1 MASPFAMGGQVQQ
14 MDGQPS
20 SPFSPPPPPSPPPSP
35 MFEGNSG
42 NQGGFNINNINS
54 GVKGLLENIQQ
65 EMRPVFGLKNSL
77 HGYLQDTRG
86 MQGSLGNTS
95 PYDSRQMQAMDMSG
109 GLGLS
114 NLLRGRRNRIR

>member
-1 MASPFAMGGQVQQ
+1 
-14 MDGQPS
+14 
-20 SPFSPPPPPSPPPSP
+20 

-42 NQGGFNINNINS
+42 NQGGFNIKGINN
-54 GVKGLLENIQQ
+54 GVRGLLENIQQ

-86 MQGSLGNTS
+86 MQGGMGNTS
-95 PYDSRQMQAMDMSG
+95 PYDSRQMQAMDMGG